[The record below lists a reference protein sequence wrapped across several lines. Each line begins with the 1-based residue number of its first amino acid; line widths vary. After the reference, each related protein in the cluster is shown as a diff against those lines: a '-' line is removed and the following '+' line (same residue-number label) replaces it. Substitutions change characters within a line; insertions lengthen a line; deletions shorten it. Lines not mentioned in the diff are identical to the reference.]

1 MTPCLHPPLPPTLP
15 LLSCS
20 SSSQLAD
27 LCALLV
33 PCIWAGSFK
42 HWHATPLSITTMPII
57 STKQYTTFKVF
68 CHKLLKATQISCACV
83 MMALWYIHRLHTA
96 YPSVRASMGSE
107 ARLFTTALVLANK
120 FLDDN
125 TYTNKVCVYTHM
137 HCSIT

>member
-1 MTPCLHPPLPPTLP
+1 M
-15 LLSCS
+15 
-20 SSSQLAD
+20 
-27 LCALLV
+27 
-33 PCIWAGSFK
+33 
-42 HWHATPLSITTMPII
+42 
-57 STKQYTTFKVF
+57 F

-83 MMALWYIHRLHTA
+83 MMALWYIHRLHSA

-125 TYTNKVCVYTHM
+125 TYTNKVCVYM